1 MSFEVF
7 WPLLVAVLVPLGIW
21 RVQWAANK
29 AEKGNEERDRRLA
42 ELQED
47 VHRLE
52 LQVAGDLPKKDD
64 LNEIKRDVEA
74 IRSIVGELRD
84 MVIRLDAKGNG

>member
-1 MSFEVF
+1 MTFEIF
-7 WPLLVAVLVPLGIW
+7 WPILVAILVPLGIW

-29 AEKGNEERDRRLA
+29 ADKGNEERDKRIN
-42 ELQED
+42 ELEKD

-52 LQVAGDLPKKDD
+52 LQVAGELPQKED

-74 IRSIVGELRD
+74 IRAIVGELRD
-84 MVIRLDAKGNG
+84 MVIRLDAKGER